1 MIYFQIDKDYPDKS
15 FLYFTDTSII
25 QEVIN
30 YSISAGIIFDE
41 TNNQDQGFIKG
52 FGVSSFCKNI
62 CAMRSEAY
70 GEEESI
76 NLVDMFKI
84 FDDVTVVA
92 STDGGAEAFNFTM
105 KRILSGNKKA
115 RTQ

>member
-30 YSISAGIIFDE
+30 YSSSVGIKFDE

-52 FGVSSFCKNI
+52 FGISSMFKNI
-62 CAMRSEAY
+62 CSLRSDAY

-76 NLVDMFKI
+76 NIVDMFKI
-84 FDDVTVVA
+84 FDDVTIVT
-92 STDGGAEAFNFTM
+92 STDGGAEVFNQTM
-105 KRILSGNKKA
+105 RGIISGNKKA